1 MASYRETR
9 ESKPYDYFAAA
20 SPLWKKVNR
29 GHGRVKLT
37 SEERATLAL
46 WMDLN
51 VTEFTVGGGY
61 SWNRPESREADP
73 AGEAALRAA
82 VKEALGEKVA
92 AQPFDALVN
101 RGMEERSRVL
111 WLVKP
116 EDRARFLA
124 LVKASLKPKPAH
136 DIQGTCGRDDACECN
151 SCWIRR
157 GGYNAPK

>member
-1 MASYRETR
+1 
-9 ESKPYDYFAAA
+9 
-20 SPLWKKVNR
+20 
-29 GHGRVKLT
+29 
-37 SEERATLAL
+37 
-46 WMDLN
+46 MDLN

-116 EDRARFLA
+116 EDRARFLL
-124 LVKASLKPKPAH
+124 LVKASLKPKPAQ

-157 GGYNAPK
+157 GGYNKPIPKSK